1 MEKLRFEVSE
11 EFENERIDKFLAEML
26 SGYTRSKI
34 QKLINVDNIQ
44 VNGKNIKASF
54 KLSKDDVIEL
64 EPLEPV
70 KLNIEPENI
79 ALDIVYEDE
88 DVVVVNKP
96 QGMVVHPAPG
106 HYSGTLVNALLYHMQ
121 DNLSTINGVLRPG
134 IVHRIDK
141 DTSGILVVAKN
152 DMAHVSLSSQLKDHS
167 MTRKYNAVVVNVV
180 REESGKIDKPIGRHP
195 VDGKKKCIGGK
206 NQKNAVTNYRV
217 IKELQNYTLIE
228 AMLET
233 GRTHQIRVHMASIG
247 HPVVGDYVYS
257 NHKFKMNLKGQLLHA
272 KTLGFIHPRTNEY
285 MEFTSE
291 LPTYFLKAIEL
302 VERPR

>member
-1 MEKLRFEVSE
+1 METMRFEVTE
-11 EFENERIDKFLAEML
+11 EFDGERIDKFLAETL
-26 SGYTRSKI
+26 DGYTRSKI
-34 QKLINVDNIQ
+34 QKLIGLDNIK

-54 KLSKDDVIEL
+54 KLTQDDIIEL
-64 EPLEPV
+64 VPLESV

-79 ALDIVYEDE
+79 PLDIVYEDE
-88 DVVVVNKP
+88 DVLVVNKP

-106 HYSGTLVNALLYHMQ
+106 HYSGTLVNALLYHMK
-121 DNLSTINGVLRPG
+121 DNLSSINGVLRPG

-152 DMAHVSLSSQLKDHS
+152 DMAHVALSEQLKDHT

-180 REESGKIDKPIGRHP
+180 RQESGRIDKPIGRHP

-206 NQKNAVTNYRV
+206 NQKEAVTNYRV

-228 AMLET
+228 AILET

-257 NHKFKMNLKGQLLHA
+257 NHKFKMNLDGQLLHA
-272 KTLGFIHPRTNEY
+272 KTLGFIHPRTKEY
-285 MEFTSE
+285 IEFNSE
-291 LPTYFLKAIEL
+291 LPAYFTKAIEL